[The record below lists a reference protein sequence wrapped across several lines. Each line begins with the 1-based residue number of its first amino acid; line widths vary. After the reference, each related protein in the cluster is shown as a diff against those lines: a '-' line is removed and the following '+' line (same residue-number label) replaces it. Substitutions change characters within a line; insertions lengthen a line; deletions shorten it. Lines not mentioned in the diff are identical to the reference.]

1 MSPVV
6 FSDAVVEP
14 CAVFRFGD
22 VDFAGGAGVVVNV
35 VVLFAGIVR
44 AGVVVHLAV
53 VYLFVAVF
61 VRRRGGE
68 RNGRD
73 GTNGRGEGKERE
85 QNPTEAV

>member
-14 CAVFRFGD
+14 SAVFKFDG

-35 VVLFAGIVR
+35 VVVFAGIVR

-53 VYLFVAVF
+53 VFLFAAVY
-61 VRRRGGE
+61 VWGRSGE

-73 GTNGRGEGKERE
+73 GTGGREESKEGE